1 MKTLRDVMT
10 PDPIFVLADS
20 PVRSALEELEGGRI
34 RHLPVLE
41 GGLLV
46 GMVSDRSLRPWRQ
59 ALLDLRDGE
68 GTDLAEE
75 VLARPVR
82 AFMRDDV
89 LFLGA
94 DRPITDAIDVMLDFR
109 VGAVPVV
116 DGGKLVG
123 IVSYVD
129 LLEMLKDQL
138 QAERSVA

>member
-1 MKTLRDVMT
+1 MKTLREVMT
-10 PDPIFVLADS
+10 PDPIFVLATS
-20 PVRSALEELEGGRI
+20 PVRAALEELERGQI
-34 RHLPVLE
+34 RHLPVVD
-41 GGLLV
+41 GGRLV

-68 GTDLAEE
+68 ATLLAEE

-89 LFLGA
+89 MFLSPE
-94 DRPITDAIDVMLDFR
+94 RRVTDAIDVMLDFR

-116 DGGKLVG
+116 EDGKLVG

-129 LLEMLKDQL
+129 LLQL
-138 QAERSVA
+138 LRDDVERSV

>member
-10 PDPIFVLADS
+10 PDPICVRSDS
-20 PVRSALEELEGGRI
+20 PVRAALEELEGGQI
-34 RHLPVLE
+34 RHLPVVE
-41 GGLLV
+41 GGTLV

-68 GTDLAEE
+68 TDGVAEE
-75 VLARPVR
+75 VLSRPVR

-89 LFLGA
+89 LFLES
-94 DRPITDAIDVMLDFR
+94 DRPVTDAIDVMLDFR

-116 DGGKLVG
+116 EDGKLVG

-129 LLEMLKDQL
+129 LLELLKEQL
-138 QAERSVA
+138 AGDR